1 MDRLQIIAN
10 ELRGELNTM
19 RNGIAKLLASQ
30 VKYLDHC
37 RTAVAWVGGADARA
51 TFEIRSCYSYVVGI
65 ADAHKYLVAAGKM
78 ASPGFCVI
86 TEITDKQLAN
96 VFLSYY
102 NRDRTK
108 LEFVPAAEV
117 VLKAMFDKFPCKS

>member
-1 MDRLQIIAN
+1 MQRIILTVILFASPLFASPLYAQMN
-10 ELRGELNTM
+10 AGT
-19 RNGIAKLLASQ
+19 LAE
-30 VKYLDHC
+30 HC